1 MTTRTDTAL
10 QFLAERASCR
20 DFTPEPLADS
30 LVDQVLDAAVRAPTA
45 FNFQPYSFVV
55 VRDPEQ
61 RAALARIAGG
71 QRHVVDAPVF
81 VVVCADLRRIE
92 ELCDLPGRLIASGHP
107 DALIT
112 SVIDASMA
120 GMCATLAAEALGLG
134 AVMVGGIRNDPGATA
149 GLLDLPPG
157 VFAVFGLCLGR
168 PAAGRP
174 AARPRLRTELLVHRE
189 RYEGQSRRLP
199 PDPGATGLTNPA
211 GDVTADDRVAWR
223 AQIAK
228 GARSLGRRRAPA
240 WRTPATGPAPAV
252 RPEGATEPVPAT
264 GPVLT
269 TT

>member
-20 DFTPEPLADS
+20 DFTTEPLADS

-45 FNFQPYSFVV
+45 FNFQPYSFIV
-55 VRDPEQ
+55 VRDPGQ

-92 ELCDLPGRLIASGHP
+92 ELCDLPAGRLMGSEHP
-107 DALIT
+107 DALMT

-189 RYEGQSRRLP
+189 RYDGRSRRLP
-199 PDPGATGLTNPA
+199 ADVDATGLAGPA

-223 AQIAK
+223 AQITK

-240 WRTPATGPAPAV
+240 WRTPATEPVPAVPATGPAPA
-252 RPEGATEPVPAT
+252 A